1 MNIKKKTFRE
11 LVDGTGKLVFYLIGK
26 NKKALNL
33 FRSFPPMIA
42 TTTSIN
48 NFEPTFELQITKY

>member
-42 TTTSIN
+42 TATSIN